1 MCVQKQH
8 LLFRDFYRTR
18 CLSGNLETGF
28 ISMTHFKDVKKFW
41 HLATIVELD
50 NHSILSVYRRTTQ
63 EDLQILN

>member
-1 MCVQKQH
+1 MCSKA
-8 LLFRDFYRTR
+8 T
-18 CLSGNLETGF
+18 LSFSVIFIELAVFLETGF
-28 ISMTHFKDVKKFW
+28 ISVTHFKDVKKFW